1 MNNKNESSIEN
12 ENMDDK
18 IYSKKDVEKILNK
31 NYTFISI
38 IMIIFWIFM
47 IGLYFYEVNTIID
60 DKNIEKYLR
69 VIELY
74 KTDYINDVD
83 IEDAVDYSIAGVVLS
98 TEDKYGAYIPKDSL
112 DVLGEKIQTGNYK
125 GVGISYKKLDDRLLI
140 TDVIENSEAGRKGL
154 KVGDEIIE
162 IDGNPITKFL
172 IDEYEE
178 KLITGSID
186 SIIYTLSDGKK
197 VNINIGLVI
206 PSKLDYRIKDNTAFI
221 SIHNFVAET
230 INLFKDSL
238 IDISKNKNI
247 NNIVIDLRN
256 NSGGDVEVVT
266 EMLNFLID
274 DGLIVDLKYKNGK
287 EREVNATSD
296 ILISKDIPIQILVN
310 ENTASASELF
320 TMTLQ
325 DYRNSKV
332 IGEKTFGKST
342 ILTYYTFEDGS
353 ILVMSTGT
361 YYPKSGRDIEGIGIE
376 PDIVLNEEDL
386 NKSVEMLYQEGII

>member
-1 MNNKNESSIEN
+1 MNNKNESNIEN
-12 ENMDDK
+12 ENIDEK

-31 NYTFISI
+31 NYKFICI
-38 IMIIFWIFM
+38 MMIIFWIFM

-60 DKNIEKYLR
+60 DKNIEKYLQ

-74 KTDYINDVD
+74 KKNYINDID
-83 IEDAVDYSIAGVVLS
+83 IEDAVDYSISGIVLS
-98 TEDKYGAYIPKDSL
+98 TEDKYGGYICEDYL
-112 DVLGEKIQTGNYK
+112 DVLGEKVQTGNYK
-125 GVGISYKKLDDRLLI
+125 GVGISYEKLDNRLLI

-162 IDGNPITKFL
+162 IDGKPITEFL

-197 VNINIGLVI
+197 VNIDISLVI
-206 PSKLDYRIKDNTAFI
+206 PSKLDYKIKDNTAFI

-247 NNIVIDLRN
+247 NKIVIDLRD

-274 DGLIVDLKYKNGK
+274 DELIVDL
-287 EREVNATSD
+287 
-296 ILISKDIPIQILVN
+296 
-310 ENTASASELF
+310 
-320 TMTLQ
+320 
-325 DYRNSKV
+325 
-332 IGEKTFGKST
+332 
-342 ILTYYTFEDGS
+342 
-353 ILVMSTGT
+353 
-361 YYPKSGRDIEGIGIE
+361 
-376 PDIVLNEEDL
+376 
-386 NKSVEMLYQEGII
+386 